1 MRNFIRHPSEFPI
14 ELCSHSREME
24 QQRTRNVSEGG
35 LCCDSRERLE
45 AGTSV
50 HVRIPLGHHAFESEG
65 TVAWCLPSER
75 GYDLGI
81 RFTPG
86 DASRK
91 LQLVELLLRIRRY
104 KAQVFELEGRKL
116 SEEQAAREW
125 LQRETVDLS

>member
-14 ELCSHSREME
+14 ELHAHAREAE

-45 AGTSV
+45 AGSTV
-50 HVRIPLGHHAFESEG
+50 RVRIPLGDHAFEYDG

-81 RFTPG
+81 RFQPG
-86 DASRK
+86 AASRK

-104 KAQVFELEGRKL
+104 QAQVLEMEGRRL
-116 SEEQAAREW
+116 SDEQAAREW